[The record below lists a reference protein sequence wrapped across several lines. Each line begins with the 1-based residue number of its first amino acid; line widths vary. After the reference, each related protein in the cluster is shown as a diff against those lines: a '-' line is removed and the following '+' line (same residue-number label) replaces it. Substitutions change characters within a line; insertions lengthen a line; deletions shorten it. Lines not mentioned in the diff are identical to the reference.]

1 MGNKV
6 IGSIPYSLGL
16 RLAKPGVKNSGKKIV
31 PVLQSRETVDKAL
44 LAQHMREHGSS
55 LSQGTLEGII
65 TDLSEHV
72 SELLQSGYSVLLDH
86 LGRFHLTA
94 SATGVGQSE
103 DFSTSG
109 ITLNVRFTPADE
121 LLSAVR
127 TNAEF
132 SYEGTREEQAAARK
146 AAKEAADAVA
156 TPDAPSGSGSG
167 SGNGENQNQGGN
179 TGGDTGG
186 NTGGNTGG
194 DTGGDNSGGGGGY
207 TDDSGFSTGG

>member
-1 MGNKV
+1 
-6 IGSIPYSLGL
+6 
-16 RLAKPGVKNSGKKIV
+16 
-31 PVLQSRETVDKAL
+31 
-44 LAQHMREHGSS
+44 MREHGSS

-65 TDLSEHV
+65 TDLSEHI

-156 TPDAPSGSGSG
+156 TPDAPSGNGSGSQSGNGG

-186 NTGGNTGG
+186 ENQG
-194 DTGGDNSGGGGGY
+194 GGDNSGGGGGY
-207 TDDSGFSTGG
+207 TDDSGFSTGD

>member
-65 TDLSEHV
+65 TDLSEHI

-167 SGNGENQNQGGN
+167 SQSGNSGSGNGENQNQ
-179 TGGDTGG
+179 
-186 NTGGNTGG
+186 GG